1 MKNNFTIKKTN
12 TNDADFRLLI
22 SHLDNELWNELK
34 EDQATYDQYNKVPGL
49 PTAVLI
55 YENKTAVACGCFK
68 KHDDHTVEIKRMFVE
83 KEYRR
88 KGLSKMVLEALEK
101 WAASQGFQYAIL
113 ETSIHFEAAKT
124 LYQNAGYAI
133 IPNYDQYIGLEE
145 SVCMKKKLMSSQP
158 SEFKQLGNIEY
169 FDFEEDFMEDGIRCI
184 PMIIR
189 FKLDKAGIKLKL
201 GEWVKFSSEEKIR
214 LALLEC
220 NEEKEIKNY
229 QELAASL
236 VHHYTHKEAT
246 ELSVDK
252 NPSWGNKTMVPAE
265 LLQKAMEAENTISKE
280 QWQSLT
286 MLQRFALLKLCRSSH
301 ENKNFPIALKEF
313 GLIQ

>member
-1 MKNNFTIKKTN
+1 MKNNFTIKRTN

-55 YENKTAVACGCFK
+55 YENETAVASGCFK
-68 KHDDHTVEIKRMFVE
+68 KNDDHTVEIKRMFVE

-101 WAASQGFQYAIL
+101 WAADLGFQYAIL
-113 ETSIHFEAAKT
+113 ETSIHFKAAKT
-124 LYQNAGYAI
+124 LYQNSGYAI

-169 FDFEEDFMEDGIRCI
+169 FDFEEDFMEDGVRCI
-184 PMIIR
+184 PMIVR

-214 LALLEC
+214 LALLDC
-220 NEEKEIKNY
+220 NEEEEIKNY
-229 QELAASL
+229 HELAASL
-236 VHHYTHKEAT
+236 VQYYTHKEAT

-252 NPSWGNKTMVPAE
+252 NPAWNNKTMVPAE